1 MLVYTDNGIADP
13 WLVAQTAIRPRS
25 AWPLDVRLG
34 GIYALE
40 RLAVDS
46 ERDHSTVVEVLS
58 ALTRERSK
66 PPEEP
71 IGIDTKPAPATDVQ
85 AAIAVLGRLPAR
97 ADVSRGDLL
106 GAHLTGARLDRANL
120 NGAYLD
126 GRTDQRP
133 PQWAAPRRGD
143 PGRRREVLGDRR
155 CWSSLWRDATE
166 GSGLTRTVT
175 GPAAGEARPGP

>member
-1 MLVYTDNGIADP
+1 
-13 WLVAQTAIRPRS
+13 
-25 AWPLDVRLG
+25 VRLG

-126 GRTDQRP
+126 GRT
-133 PQWAAPRRGD
+133 
-143 PGRRREVLGDRR
+143 
-155 CWSSLWRDATE
+155 
-166 GSGLTRTVT
+166 
-175 GPAAGEARPGP
+175 